1 MRRGLVFLIFFSAI
15 ILLLSHAISAQTPTG
30 TKGRVVIAKLS
41 APIYPTIARTAHISG
56 EVHLSLGI
64 RLDGSIESAMVTS
77 GPPLLR
83 EAALNSA
90 HGSQYE
96 CRGCSEVV
104 TEYSLVYAFQLGA
117 GPRLRRVTKET
128 PQASAETTI
137 LSSGDSVREP
147 CHCALTNTGY
157 CDPIGMTEIER
168 FVPAKCLYLWEC
180 GIRWSESVVT
190 NRKSDENC

>member
-104 TEYSLVYAFQLGA
+104 TEYSLVYAFQLGP
-117 GPRLRRVTKET
+117 GPDCEVTKKT
-128 PQASAETTI
+128 PQASGKQQSYPQVIQSENHVTVV
-137 LSSGDSVREP
+137 DQ
-147 CHCALTNTGY
+147 TGY
-157 CDPIGMTEIER
+157 CDPIGMTGR
-168 FVPAKCLYLWEC
+168 KVRAAKCLYLWEC
-180 GIRWSESVVT
+180 GIRWSASESES
-190 NRKSDENC
+190 KSTKTVSDQ